1 MLLLLRVRPAFGCV
15 QACVPHSG
23 HAPQLTSPQL
33 QDAYG
38 AGRPVSAY
46 EAAISDRTVRMCMDL
61 HIACILAPGQNEPK
75 RSARGSDRQKRT
87 RRELIPNT

>member
-1 MLLLLRVRPAFGCV
+1 M
-15 QACVPHSG
+15 PHSD

-46 EAAISDRTVRMCMDL
+46 EAAISDRTVRMCMYL
-61 HIACILAPGQNEPK
+61 HIACILAPGQNEPT
-75 RSARGSDRQKRT
+75 RGMLACSLR
-87 RRELIPNT
+87 